1 MKPKWYK
8 MRALIHMARY
18 AKMGIII
25 SPDYKFLFTFKKL
38 KTK

>member
-1 MKPKWYK
+1 MKPRWYK

>member
-1 MKPKWYK
+1 MKPRWYK

-25 SPDYKFLFTFKKL
+25 SPEYKFLFTFKKL

>member
-1 MKPKWYK
+1 MKPRWYN
-8 MRALIHMARY
+8 MRAVIHMARY

-25 SPDYKFLFTFKKL
+25 SPEYKFLFTFKKL